1 LGLFSEENEAMG
13 DARKLLTAFAIVA
26 ALIVSALP
34 AAAQT
39 GRVGGTVRDGQGQ
52 PIKGATVTAE
62 NPQASPSTFT
72 ATTDDKGR
80 YSIIGLR
87 SGTWKITASA
97 PGFAPGGGS
106 IPVRTIGAPNPP
118 VDIVLAPG
126 ATGPAGA
133 LAGVNTKELQ
143 GELQKAEDL
152 MNQQQ
157 YDAAIAAY
165 QAILTK
171 TPALTMINMQIGRAH
186 RMKKDYDS
194 ALGAYN
200 KILETE
206 PTNERAKIE
215 IGMTNLEK
223 GDFAAA
229 ETALS
234 EAAQGMGA
242 SREVFYNL
250 GEVKF
255 AKGETDE
262 AMKWYQRAVDTDP
275 NWGKPL
281 FKIGLGHLQ
290 KADTKNAIATMEKV
304 IAVDPNSQEAAQA
317 KALIEQLK
325 KD

>member
-1 LGLFSEENEAMG
+1 MR
-13 DARKLLTAFAIVA
+13 DAKKLLTAFALGA

-39 GRVGGTVRDGQGQ
+39 GRVGGTIKDDKGQ
-52 PIKGATVTAE
+52 PIKGASVVAE
-62 NPQASPSTFT
+62 NPSASPSSFT

-97 PGFAPGGGS
+97 PGFLPGGGNVP
-106 IPVRTIGAPNPP
+106 IRTIGAPNPP

-126 ATGPAGA
+126 ATGPSGA

-143 GELQKAEDL
+143 GELAKAEEL
-152 MNQQQ
+152 MTAQQ

-165 QAILTK
+165 NAILAK
-171 TPALTMINMQIGRAH
+171 TPALTMINLQIGRAH
-186 RMKKDYDS
+186 RMKKEYDA
-194 ALGAYN
+194 ALAVY
-200 KILETE
+200 KKALEAE
-206 PTNERAKIE
+206 PTNERVKIE

-229 ETALS
+229 EAALG
-234 EAAQGMGA
+234 EAAQSMSA

-262 AMKWYQRAVDTDP
+262 AMKWYQRAVDTDA

-281 FKIGLGHLQ
+281 FKLGLGHLQ
-290 KADTKNAIATMEKV
+290 KADTKQAIAMMEKV

-317 KALIEQLK
+317 KALLDQLK
-325 KD
+325 KG

>member
-1 LGLFSEENEAMG
+1 MR
-13 DARKLLTAFAIVA
+13 DARTLLTALAIVA

-39 GRVGGTVRDGQGQ
+39 GRVGGTIRDGQGQ

-97 PGFAPGGGS
+97 PGFTPSGGS
-106 IPVRTIGAPNPP
+106 VPIRTIGAPNPP

-171 TPALTMINMQIGRAH
+171 TPALTMINLQVGRAY

-194 ALGAYN
+194 ALGAYK
-200 KILETE
+200 KILETD

-234 EAAQGMGA
+234 EAAQGIGA

-275 NWGKPL
+275 NWAKPL
-281 FKIGLGHLQ
+281 FKLGLGHLQ
-290 KADTKNAIATMEKV
+290 KADTKNAIAMMEKV
-304 IAVDPNSQEAAQA
+304 IAVEPNSQEAAQA

-325 KD
+325 KG

>member
-1 LGLFSEENEAMG
+1 MR
-13 DARKLLTAFAIVA
+13 DARTLLTALAIVA

-39 GRVGGTVRDGQGQ
+39 GRVGGTIRDGQGQ

-97 PGFAPGGGS
+97 PGFTPSGGS
-106 IPVRTIGAPNPP
+106 VPIRTIGAPNPP

-165 QAILTK
+165 EAILTK
-171 TPALTMINMQIGRAH
+171 TPALTMIHLQVGRAY

-194 ALGAYN
+194 ALGAYK
-200 KILETE
+200 KILETD

-234 EAAQGMGA
+234 EAAQCTGA

-281 FKIGLGHLQ
+281 FKLGLGHLQ
-290 KADTKNAIATMEKV
+290 KADTKNAIAMMEKV

-325 KD
+325 KG

>member
-1 LGLFSEENEAMG
+1 MR
-13 DARKLLTAFAIVA
+13 DARTLLTALAIVA

-34 AAAQT
+34 ATAQT
-39 GRVGGTVRDGQGQ
+39 GRVGGTIRDGQGQ

-97 PGFAPGGGS
+97 PGFTPSGGS
-106 IPVRTIGAPNPP
+106 VPIRTIGAPNPP

-165 QAILTK
+165 EAVLTK
-171 TPALTMINMQIGRAH
+171 TPALTMIHLQVGRAY

-194 ALGAYN
+194 ALGAYK
-200 KILETE
+200 KILETD
-206 PTNERAKIE
+206 PTNERARIE

-234 EAAQGMGA
+234 EAAQGTGA

-275 NWGKPL
+275 SWAKPL
-281 FKIGLGHLQ
+281 FKLGLGHLQ
-290 KADTKNAIATMEKV
+290 KADTKNAIAMMEKV
-304 IAVDPNSQEAAQA
+304 IAVEPNSQEAAQA

-325 KD
+325 KG

>member
-1 LGLFSEENEAMG
+1 MR
-13 DARKLLTAFAIVA
+13 DARTLLTAIVLAA
-26 ALIVSALP
+26 ALIVSVSP
-34 AAAQT
+34 TAAQT
-39 GRVGGTVRDGQGQ
+39 GRIGGTVKDGQGQ

-97 PGFAPGGGS
+97 PGFTPGGGS

-126 ATGPAGA
+126 ATGPTGA

-152 MNQQQ
+152 LNQQQ

-171 TPALTMINMQIGRAH
+171 TPALTMINMQVGRAY

-194 ALGAYN
+194 ALGAYK
-200 KILETE
+200 KILEAE

-229 ETALS
+229 ETALA

-275 NWGKPL
+275 SWGKPL
-281 FKIGLGHLQ
+281 FKLGLGHLQ
-290 KADTKNAIATMEKV
+290 KADTKNAIAMMEKV
-304 IAVDPNSQEAAQA
+304 IAVDPNSPEAVQA

-325 KD
+325 KG